1 LLGNQF
7 SGNTT
12 TYTTHKWKFVSWV
25 REGVFRDSDYISG
38 DLYIPINSIFQLG
51 AYVTVSWYNGTTWR
65 FKFDIADRVGVNY
78 NINYN
83 GNDSDGGSTGSN
95 TATYGSNYTFQANGF
110 TKTGYTFYKWAL
122 NSNGN
127 FIGYYNAEQ
136 LYGIW
141 TLTSSN
147 VIVYATWTAKTYTIT
162 YDANG
167 GSGTLATNPQTA
179 TYDSTFTFSAN
190 TFAKIGHEFS
200 GWHLYDGITRINQT
214 STYGPAS
221 YLYGTW
227 NQDKNLTAK
236 AQWTPKEYTITYDGN
251 ISSGSMPPSTTTY
264 GSPFTFSAN
273 TFAKQGYEFS
283 GWHLYDGITR
293 INQTSTYGPA
303 SYLYGTWNQDKNL
316 TAIAQWTPNVFT
328 VTFNANGK
336 GGTNGTGGTKI
347 IAQNYNTIVTCPIF
361 KAVGHVFGGWAT
373 SATSTI
379 VNKIG
384 GATFTLGNADQ
395 TFFAIWTVN
404 TDGTKFSELQT
415 VFSGE
420 NPIHISE
427 YRSVSGQTTANSTI
441 SVGTHLRGK
450 SPPIT

>member
-1 LLGNQF
+1 MLGNQF

-227 NQDKNLTAK
+227 NQDKNLTA
-236 AQWTPKEYTITYDGN
+236 
-251 ISSGSMPPSTTTY
+251 
-264 GSPFTFSAN
+264 
-273 TFAKQGYEFS
+273 
-283 GWHLYDGITR
+283 
-293 INQTSTYGPA
+293 
-303 SYLYGTWNQDKNL
+303 
-316 TAIAQWTPNVFT
+316 IAQWTPNVFT

>member
-1 LLGNQF
+1 MLGNQF

-179 TYDSTFTFSAN
+179 TYDSSFTFQAAN
-190 TFAKIGHEFS
+190 GFTRTGYAFS
-200 GWHLYDGITRINQT
+200 GWWLYESNGITRINST
-214 STYGPAS
+214 STYAS
-221 YLYGTW
+221 GQLYGTW
-227 NQDKNLTAK
+227 NIDRDVIAK
-236 AQWTPKEYTITYDGN
+236 AQW
-251 ISSGSMPPSTTTY
+251 
-264 GSPFTFSAN
+264 N
-273 TFAKQGYEFS
+273 T
-283 GWHLYDGITR
+283 
-293 INQTSTYGPA
+293 N
-303 SYLYGTWNQDKNL
+303 SY
-316 TAIAQWTPNVFT
+316 T
-328 VTFNANGK
+328 VTFDRNGK
-336 GGTNGTGGTKI
+336 GTGKTVTQSVGTT
-347 IAQNYNTIVTCPIF
+347 VTCPTL
-361 KAVGHVFGGWAT
+361 KAVGYVFGGWAI
-373 SATSTI
+373 SATSTT
-379 VNKIG
+379 VNKEG
-384 GATFTLGNADQ
+384 NATFVLGAANQ
-395 TFFAIWTVN
+395 TFFAIWTEN
-404 TDGTKFSELQT
+404 TNGSVSFSELQT
-415 VFSGE
+415 VYTGTH
-420 NPIHISE
+420 PIGISE
-427 YRSVSGQTTANSTI
+427 YRTQSGQTTANSKI
-441 SVGTHLRGK
+441 ALSADFKGK
-450 SPPIT
+450 GPAP